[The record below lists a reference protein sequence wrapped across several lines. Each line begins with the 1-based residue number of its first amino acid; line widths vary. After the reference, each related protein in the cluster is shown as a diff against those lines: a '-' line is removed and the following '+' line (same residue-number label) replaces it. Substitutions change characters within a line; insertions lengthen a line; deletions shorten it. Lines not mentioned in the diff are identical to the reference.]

1 MPSDSSIDWTTIS
14 SLATGFG
21 TLVLAAA
28 TFASVR
34 SSNRTA
40 RLTEASHKA
49 DLRPLL
55 LPSRLGDLEE
65 KVGFVDRHFVKVLG
79 GRGVA
84 EVTDDV
90 VYLAISLRN
99 VGTGIAVLDGWH
111 LIPEHQPNGDR
122 VPDLADFRRLTRDL
136 YIPVSDTGFWQGTF
150 RDPAEEDFQQACSA
164 ISAGKPITIDLLYG
178 DHEGGQRVVSRF
190 LMAPLEGDQHLVTAS
205 RHWNLDRD
213 DPR

>member
-1 MPSDSSIDWTTIS
+1 MSSIDWTTVADLS
-14 SLATGFG
+14 TGFG
-21 TLVLAAA
+21 TLVLAVA

-40 RLTEASHKA
+40 RLTERSLQA

-55 LPSRLGDLEE
+55 LPSRFQDLDE
-65 KVGFVDRHFVKVLG
+65 KVGFQDGRWFKIPG
-79 GRGVA
+79 GRGFADVDG
-84 EVTDDV
+84 EVI
-90 VYLAISLRN
+90 YLGMSLRN
-99 VGTGIAVLDGWH
+99 VGTGIAVLHAWH
-111 LIPEHQPNGDR
+111 LIPYRDMS
-122 VPDLADFRRLTRDL
+122 PDGPPDTEEFRRLTRDL
-136 YIPVSDTGFWQGTF
+136 YIAVGDTGFWQGAL
-150 RDPAEEDFQQACSA
+150 RDPAEEAFAEAVEA
-164 ISAGKPITIDLLYG
+164 IKAGKPLTLDLLYG